1 MGILSLPANT
11 HSSRDESRNLLPHI
25 PAQVSDGALVAHEPA
40 STRPREMRVKHSPNT
55 LNFLK
60 KPVNDGLHTLGMKA
74 VKPDQLPIVWTLT
87 YMIANKL
94 VSLHQQMV

>member
-1 MGILSLPANT
+1 
-11 HSSRDESRNLLPHI
+11 
-25 PAQVSDGALVAHEPA
+25 
-40 STRPREMRVKHSPNT
+40 MRVKHSPNT